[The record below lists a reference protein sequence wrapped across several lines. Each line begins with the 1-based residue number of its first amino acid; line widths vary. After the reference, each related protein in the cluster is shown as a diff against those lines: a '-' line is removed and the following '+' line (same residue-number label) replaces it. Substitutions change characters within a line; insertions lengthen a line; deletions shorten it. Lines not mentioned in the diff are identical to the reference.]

1 VVERLGAASPRFTAR
16 MAGLFYLLMIKSLP
30 PIAGGPVFRTSDRA
44 PLEPTMFRKAFEAT
58 IKAAGL
64 MDRLASKAVDPGG
77 LPVHSGTNPRGLRP
91 SRDQSSQASPI
102 PS

>member
-1 VVERLGAASPRFTAR
+1 

-30 PIAGGPVFRTSDRA
+30 RPIAGGPVFRTSDGA
-44 PLEPTMFRKAFEAT
+44 PLEPYGMTLRF
-58 IKAAGL
+58 AALAPDHLRDGADV

-77 LPVHSGTNPRGLRP
+77 LPVNAGGLSEGLRP
-91 SRDQSSQASPI
+91 PRGQSSQASPI